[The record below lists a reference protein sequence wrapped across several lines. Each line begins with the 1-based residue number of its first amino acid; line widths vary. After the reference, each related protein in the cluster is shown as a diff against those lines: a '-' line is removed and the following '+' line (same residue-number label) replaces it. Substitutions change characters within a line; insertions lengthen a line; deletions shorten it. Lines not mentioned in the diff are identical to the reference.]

1 MMDERCQEG
10 RRLGFME
17 TQKMPEALT
26 QKTHTPHTE
35 ATNADL
41 GHLAPM
47 LL

>member
-1 MMDERCQEG
+1 MLDERCQEG

-17 TQKMPEALT
+17 TQKMPKTLT
-26 QKTHTPHTE
+26 QKTHTHHTE

-41 GHLAPM
+41 GQLASM